1 MVQIL
6 RKEGWMLNPNDKIV
20 NAILK
25 RCEENWGNCPC
36 MNNSRDPK
44 CPCSDYRE
52 NNVCYCT
59 LYIKMEGK
67 S

>member
-25 RCEENWGNCPC
+25 RCEANGGNCPC

-52 NNVCYCT
+52 NDVCHCT
-59 LYIKMEGK
+59 LYVKMEGK